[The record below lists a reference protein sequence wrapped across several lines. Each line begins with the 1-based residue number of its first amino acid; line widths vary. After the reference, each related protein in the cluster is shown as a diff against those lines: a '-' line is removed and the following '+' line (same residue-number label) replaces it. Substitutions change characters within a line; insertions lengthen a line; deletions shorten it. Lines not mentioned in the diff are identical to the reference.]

1 MTEIPYDELDK
12 EIVPLVRLLNSISG
26 IETTESCCG
35 HDKTPCRVW
44 CKVESFEALL
54 ALSKLF
60 WWNEDWV
67 ISIDGYAQGESND
80 KDMTLIILVE
90 ARSTHLAE
98 IVEDIEYLCRNARKE
113 NSLWNNALTAEG
125 L

>member
-35 HDKTPCRVW
+35 HDKSPCRVW
-44 CKVESFEALL
+44 CKVASIEALL

-60 WWNEDWV
+60 WWSEDWA
-67 ISIDGYAQGESND
+67 ISIDSYAQGESDD
-80 KDMTLIILVE
+80 KDKTLIILVE
-90 ARSTHLAE
+90 SRRACLAG
-98 IVEDIEYLCRNARKE
+98 IIEDIEYLCRAPKGADN
-113 NSLWNNALTAEG
+113 G
-125 L
+125 